1 MSATSWSDSGAMAV
15 AACRTAV
22 FSPEKEKSGCAAPF
36 IGRGKAKRVASPSCA
51 AFSTFGPPG

>member
-1 MSATSWSDSGAMAV
+1 MSATSRSLSGAIAV

-22 FSPEKEKSGCAAPF
+22 FRPEKEKSRRASPF
-36 IGRGKAKRVASPSCA
+36 SGRGKSNRLRSPVFA

>member
-1 MSATSWSDSGAMAV
+1 MSATSLSDSGATAV

-22 FSPEKEKSGCAAPF
+22 FRPEKEKSGCAEPF
-36 IGRGKAKRVASPSCA
+36 IGRGKAKRAASPPCA